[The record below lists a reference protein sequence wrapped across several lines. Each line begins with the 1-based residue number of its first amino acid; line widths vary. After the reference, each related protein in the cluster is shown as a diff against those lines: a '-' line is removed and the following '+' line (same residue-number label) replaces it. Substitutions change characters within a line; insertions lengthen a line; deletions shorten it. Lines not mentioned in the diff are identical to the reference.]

1 MFCSMYPDKL
11 EDVAFLP
18 EIKDLQ
24 AVQKEL
30 RDVEALWVDKY
41 SPQRYT
47 ELLSDEVS
55 QSCM

>member
-1 MFCSMYPDKL
+1 MYPDKL